1 MTKPIIC
8 IICPKGC
15 HVTVNTENDPW
26 VTEGN
31 ACARGAVYAL
41 QETKDPRRTL
51 TATVAI
57 TGAAIAR
64 CPVATSAPIPKVYL
78 MDAMVRLNALTIH
91 APVTAGDILIPDF
104 GGEGIHLIATRSL
117 EATHAA

>member
-15 HVTVNTENDPW
+15 HVTVNTEHDPW

-41 QETKDPRRTL
+41 QETRDPRRTL

-64 CPVATSAPIPKVYL
+64 CPVATSAPIPKVHL
-78 MDAMVRLNALTIH
+78 MDAMARLSTLTIH